1 MTVSMLATA
10 AATLAAGGVNPL
22 TEERVFSTDTTRMVT
37 SLMLSCGMYDLSG
50 EWAFNVGIP
59 AKSSASGALMLVI
72 PGVAGVA
79 VWSPCLNNSGSS
91 ARGVAFT
98 KALVE
103 TFAFHHLESA
113 TRSKK
118 IDPTQPRLSK
128 TSAGKVE
135 ILAACSG
142 GDLRTVKA
150 AYARGGDLNA
160 ADYDS
165 RTPLHVAASNG
176 WVNVVEFLLQ
186 HGADVDAKDRW
197 GTTAEDSAR
206 NSVPHRKSAT
216 VESAT
221 VESAAGDAKNPRPSS
236 LRLEEEDRDILQ
248 VIAMLSEHSAKIK
261 LAF

>member
-1 MTVSMLATA
+1 MPHTHERAHARTNAHARAHTHIHPPATTTV
-10 AATLAAGGVNPL
+10 
-22 TEERVFSTDTTRMVT
+22 TRQLNKQMHR
-37 SLMLSCGMYDLSG
+37 
-50 EWAFNVGIP
+50 
-59 AKSSASGALMLVI
+59 LVI

-176 WVNVVEFLLQ
+176 WYVQRHHHAQSACCQHSKLLYCVI
-186 HGADVDAKDRW
+186 HA
-197 GTTAEDSAR
+197 SALYYM
-206 NSVPHRKSAT
+206 P
-216 VESAT
+216 
-221 VESAAGDAKNPRPSS
+221 
-236 LRLEEEDRDILQ
+236 
-248 VIAMLSEHSAKIK
+248 
-261 LAF
+261 